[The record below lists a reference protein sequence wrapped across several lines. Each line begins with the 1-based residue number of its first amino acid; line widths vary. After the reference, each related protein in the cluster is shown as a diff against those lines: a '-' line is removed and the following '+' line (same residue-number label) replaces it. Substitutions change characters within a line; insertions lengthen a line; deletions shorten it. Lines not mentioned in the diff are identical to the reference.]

1 MNLGPVHTYPEI
13 FVSANF
19 FFYADTK
26 ISASTRSVY
35 ESYTTVHTYPIRIR
49 TSQRISQQ
57 SMRITK
63 KAEPAI
69 ILAPNSRLSCLFT
82 WGFNTCELE
91 ERKKFLLK
99 NTIKNVSIK
108 RKTEKKKKKQT
119 TKTTHLFGR
128 TMKYCCFL
136 KWHWITKQQR
146 LWKIRLGVVPN
157 QMFWHFRSLHKKMLL
172 QLGKKG
178 ELIKSILTS
187 KKDWFWYCDVSV
199 YKNIRIRASTRI
211 PDTQR
216 IQKFPLWRAYT
227 EISGYTERIRRTR
240 VDARCIRIKKICGY
254 KNLRIRVD
262 GASENLLMTVRS
274 FYNGVTDPRCSDRSS
289 LSWPEFYDLFPSC
302 CPGFVVF
309 GKTSV
314 SSQN

>member
-1 MNLGPVHTYPEI
+1 MLSFLRPRPH
-13 FVSANF
+13 VSGDFCIRN

-108 RKTEKKKKKQT
+108 RKTEKKP
-119 TKTTHLFGR
+119 KTTHLFGR

-146 LWKIRLGVVPN
+146 VWKISIGSRAKPN
-157 QMFWHFRSLHKKMLL
+157 SDILDQWPMSPSSIEHTTFLLAAVLENLARKKT
-172 QLGKKG
+172 G
-178 ELIKSILTS
+178 SDTVTS
-187 KKDWFWYCDVSV
+187 
-199 YKNIRIRASTRI
+199 
-211 PDTQR
+211 
-216 IQKFPLWRAYT
+216 AYT
-227 EISGYTERIRRTR
+227 
-240 VDARCIRIKKICGY
+240 
-254 KNLRIRVD
+254 
-262 GASENLLMTVRS
+262 
-274 FYNGVTDPRCSDRSS
+274 
-289 LSWPEFYDLFPSC
+289 
-302 CPGFVVF
+302 
-309 GKTSV
+309 
-314 SSQN
+314 